1 VWEIS
6 RWRGPRSLAHF
17 FLSAGYRH
25 LPPGSPRMF
34 TLEWHFGDH
43 RNMEIGLY
51 VHFTNPFDALELLG
65 HVFWCGCE
73 FIAFTTY
80 TVFTDFH
87 AIFPPWAKCTPC
99 PTTCRRTT
107 TSELRTEDDGAPL
120 VYVFA

>member
-17 FLSAGYRH
+17 FLSAGYHH

-65 HVFWCGCE
+65 RVFWCGCE

-80 TVFTDFH
+80 TVFIDFH
-87 AIFPPWAKCTPC
+87 AIFPSLGKMHTLPYHMP
-99 PTTCRRTT
+99 
-107 TSELRTEDDGAPL
+107 ENDDE
-120 VYVFA
+120 